1 VGVHETSVGSP
12 RSFRGGHE
20 TSARVPQNLRGQIRY
35 LRLFQN
41 FSFWNSYLEF
51 SGKTGL

>member
-1 VGVHETSVGSP
+1 MGK
-12 RSFRGGHE
+12 
-20 TSARVPQNLRGQIRY
+20 Y

-51 SGKTGL
+51 IIWMEEPGLIAFDHFLNLEFLLKVWPG